1 MVFVFPLLRVTPELR
16 VLVEPRAPQEPVV
29 SLVAPDLL
37 AQLDLL

>member
-1 MVFVFPLLRVTPELR
+1 MTPDLR
-16 VLVEPRAPQEPVV
+16 VLVEPRAPLEPVA